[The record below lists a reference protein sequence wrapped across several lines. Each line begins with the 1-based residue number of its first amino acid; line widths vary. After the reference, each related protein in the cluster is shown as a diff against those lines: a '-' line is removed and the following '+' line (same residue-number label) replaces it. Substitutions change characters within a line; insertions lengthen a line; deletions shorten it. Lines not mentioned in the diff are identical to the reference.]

1 MWTASAQDY
10 GIEMVPEDLSTST
23 DDFLRYDN
31 SNIINDAF
39 YADIKADYQRA
50 ILAEQELEALGS
62 WTTQQQTDMNMIT
75 DQFNSLTRRYNN
87 YKGSISTSI
96 DYSNTTMMSDTQKAD
111 FEARIHA
118 LPEELQRIIADL
130 VIYDNE
136 IPGMG
141 TGTLGLANSAAQ
153 SIALKYEAS
162 NTSLMETVLHE
173 MTHIIDFKSGLY
185 VETSDRNTD
194 GTLDTVPAL
203 SDTQEFLDIYHTY
216 FDRSDVW
223 PYYRDNSS
231 EAFAEG
237 LSQYIMHRLFGS
249 PYATYVPNP
258 YTGDAYDPGN
268 GTGYSPFAATEFYF
282 ASLFNKLFEYPRT
295 ATVVPYVTTIT
306 QKAPINGQ
314 VIYGAMPTDSTMTTA
329 YKTIYV
335 ADPNK
340 VYDPTGQTDVVKAGA
355 DGQKTVRITY
365 SLDANNQ
372 LVATETVISDTAVQ
386 DQIITKGTQ
395 PTSTDTAVAITVV
408 YQEVT
413 DNSLADWQVKVVD
426 NGQAGLVSTATTYI
440 LDPTTGVITPATTT
454 TTVTP
459 MKPMIVQYKVGVDK
473 VTAIAYQTEY
483 RDNPTLLK
491 GTQVVVT
498 PDEDGQTTQP
508 VQSYDFIQDGANSHF
523 TNVQYG
529 NPVIIDAQ
537 NRMIE
542 EGTYVAP
549 ETPDENPAEPS
560 KPEAKPQ
567 PVVVKDT
574 KKEILTVATPKEK
587 TPVKEAQLP
596 TTGDKA
602 SSFSAIVSSS
612 ILLVT
617 GLALLK
623 KLKKDRN

>member
-1 MWTASAQDY
+1 MPTTTTEVIAPAITEYSIDVTKPVGTDVIIPGQDGTKTTTTTNIIQTETTAPASQAVYDDSYKWIDQPFYHVDTTQTLPSDRIVVDTLFVDRPPLTADYSTTESTVRELAQYSENYIYEYLTVTNPDGTTTQTRYIRTITAEMLDPTDTQLRSLLGLTDDAAFYSRLLTTAQEDMWTASAQDY

-282 ASLFNKLFEYPRT
+282 ASLFNKL
-295 ATVVPYVTTIT
+295 
-306 QKAPINGQ
+306 
-314 VIYGAMPTDSTMTTA
+314 
-329 YKTIYV
+329 
-335 ADPNK
+335 
-340 VYDPTGQTDVVKAGA
+340 
-355 DGQKTVRITY
+355 
-365 SLDANNQ
+365 
-372 LVATETVISDTAVQ
+372 
-386 DQIITKGTQ
+386 
-395 PTSTDTAVAITVV
+395 
-408 YQEVT
+408 
-413 DNSLADWQVKVVD
+413 
-426 NGQAGLVSTATTYI
+426 
-440 LDPTTGVITPATTT
+440 
-454 TTVTP
+454 
-459 MKPMIVQYKVGVDK
+459 VGVDK

-498 PDEDGQTTQP
+498 SGEDGQTTQP

-617 GLALLK
+617 GLALSK

>member
-1 MWTASAQDY
+1 MGIMPTTTTEVIAPAITEYSIDVTKPVGTDVIIPGQDGTKTTTTTNIIQTETTAPASQAVYDDSYKWIDQPFYHVDTTQTLPSDRIVVDTLFVDRPPLTADYSTTESTVRELAQYSENYIYEYLTVTNPDGTTTQTRYIRTITAEMLDPTDTQLRSLLGLTDDAAFYSRLLTTAQEDMWTASAQDY

-111 FEARIHA
+111 FEVRIHA

-282 ASLFNKLFEYPRT
+282 ASLFNKL
-295 ATVVPYVTTIT
+295 
-306 QKAPINGQ
+306 
-314 VIYGAMPTDSTMTTA
+314 
-329 YKTIYV
+329 
-335 ADPNK
+335 
-340 VYDPTGQTDVVKAGA
+340 
-355 DGQKTVRITY
+355 
-365 SLDANNQ
+365 
-372 LVATETVISDTAVQ
+372 
-386 DQIITKGTQ
+386 
-395 PTSTDTAVAITVV
+395 
-408 YQEVT
+408 
-413 DNSLADWQVKVVD
+413 
-426 NGQAGLVSTATTYI
+426 
-440 LDPTTGVITPATTT
+440 
-454 TTVTP
+454 
-459 MKPMIVQYKVGVDK
+459 VGVDK

-498 PDEDGQTTQP
+498 PGEDGQTSQP

>member
-1 MWTASAQDY
+1 MGIMPTTTTEVIAPAITEYSIDVTKPVGTDVIIPGQDGTKTTTTTNIIQTETTAPASQAVYDDSYKWIDQPFYHVDTTQTLPSDRIVVDTLFVDRPPLTADYSTTESTVRELAQYSENYIYEYLTVTNPDGTTTQTRYIRTITAEMLDPTDTQLRSLLGLTDDAAFYSRLLTTAQEDMWTASAQDY

-282 ASLFNKLFEYPRT
+282 ASLFNKL
-295 ATVVPYVTTIT
+295 
-306 QKAPINGQ
+306 
-314 VIYGAMPTDSTMTTA
+314 
-329 YKTIYV
+329 
-335 ADPNK
+335 
-340 VYDPTGQTDVVKAGA
+340 
-355 DGQKTVRITY
+355 
-365 SLDANNQ
+365 
-372 LVATETVISDTAVQ
+372 
-386 DQIITKGTQ
+386 
-395 PTSTDTAVAITVV
+395 
-408 YQEVT
+408 
-413 DNSLADWQVKVVD
+413 
-426 NGQAGLVSTATTYI
+426 
-440 LDPTTGVITPATTT
+440 
-454 TTVTP
+454 
-459 MKPMIVQYKVGVDK
+459 VGVDK

-498 PDEDGQTTQP
+498 PGEDGQTTQS

-617 GLALLK
+617 GLALSK

>member
-1 MWTASAQDY
+1 MPTTTTEVIAPAITEYSIDVTKPVGTDVIIPGQDGTKTTTTTNIIQTETTAPASQAVYDDSYKWIDQPFYHVDTTQTLPSDRIVVDTLFVDRPPLTADYSTTESTVRELAQYSENYIYEYLTVTNSDGTTTQTRYIRTITAEMLDPTDTQLRSLLGLTDDAAFYSRLLTTAQEDMWTASAQDY

-282 ASLFNKLFEYPRT
+282 ASLFNKL
-295 ATVVPYVTTIT
+295 
-306 QKAPINGQ
+306 
-314 VIYGAMPTDSTMTTA
+314 
-329 YKTIYV
+329 
-335 ADPNK
+335 
-340 VYDPTGQTDVVKAGA
+340 
-355 DGQKTVRITY
+355 
-365 SLDANNQ
+365 
-372 LVATETVISDTAVQ
+372 
-386 DQIITKGTQ
+386 
-395 PTSTDTAVAITVV
+395 
-408 YQEVT
+408 
-413 DNSLADWQVKVVD
+413 
-426 NGQAGLVSTATTYI
+426 
-440 LDPTTGVITPATTT
+440 
-454 TTVTP
+454 
-459 MKPMIVQYKVGVDK
+459 VGVDK

-498 PDEDGQTTQP
+498 PGEDGQTSQP

>member
-1 MWTASAQDY
+1 MGLKQLQQLILFKQKQQLQPASQAVYDDSYKWIDQPFYHVDTTQTLPSDRIVVDTLFVDRPPLTADYSTTESTVRELAQYSENYIYEYLTVTNPDGTTTQTRYIRTITAEMLDPTDTQLRSLLGLTDDAAFYSRLLTTAQEDMWTASAQDY

-111 FEARIHA
+111 FEVRIHA

-141 TGTLGLANSAAQ
+141 TGTLGLANSAAR

-282 ASLFNKLFEYPRT
+282 ASLFNKL
-295 ATVVPYVTTIT
+295 
-306 QKAPINGQ
+306 
-314 VIYGAMPTDSTMTTA
+314 
-329 YKTIYV
+329 
-335 ADPNK
+335 
-340 VYDPTGQTDVVKAGA
+340 
-355 DGQKTVRITY
+355 
-365 SLDANNQ
+365 
-372 LVATETVISDTAVQ
+372 
-386 DQIITKGTQ
+386 
-395 PTSTDTAVAITVV
+395 
-408 YQEVT
+408 
-413 DNSLADWQVKVVD
+413 
-426 NGQAGLVSTATTYI
+426 
-440 LDPTTGVITPATTT
+440 
-454 TTVTP
+454 
-459 MKPMIVQYKVGVDK
+459 VGVDK

-498 PDEDGQTTQP
+498 PGEDGQTSQP

-623 KLKKDRN
+623 KLKKIETKSLS

>member
-1 MWTASAQDY
+1 MPTTTTEVIAPAITEYSIDVTKPVGTDVIIPGQDGTKTTTTTNIIQTETTAPASQAVYDDSYKWIDQPFYHVDTTQTLPSDRIVVDTLFVDRPPLTADYSTTESTVRELAQYSENYIYEYLTVTNPDGTTTQTRYIRTITAEMLDPTDTQLRSLLGLTDDAAFYSRLLTTAQEDMWTASAQDY

-282 ASLFNKLFEYPRT
+282 ASLFNKL
-295 ATVVPYVTTIT
+295 
-306 QKAPINGQ
+306 
-314 VIYGAMPTDSTMTTA
+314 
-329 YKTIYV
+329 
-335 ADPNK
+335 
-340 VYDPTGQTDVVKAGA
+340 
-355 DGQKTVRITY
+355 
-365 SLDANNQ
+365 
-372 LVATETVISDTAVQ
+372 
-386 DQIITKGTQ
+386 
-395 PTSTDTAVAITVV
+395 
-408 YQEVT
+408 
-413 DNSLADWQVKVVD
+413 
-426 NGQAGLVSTATTYI
+426 
-440 LDPTTGVITPATTT
+440 
-454 TTVTP
+454 
-459 MKPMIVQYKVGVDK
+459 VGVDK

-498 PDEDGQTTQP
+498 PGEDGQTTQS

-617 GLALLK
+617 GLALSK

>member
-1 MWTASAQDY
+1 MGIMPTTTTEVIAPAITEYSIDVTKPVGTDVIIPGQDGTKTTTTTNIIQTETTAPASQAVYDDSYKWIDQPFYHVDTTQTLPSDRIVVDTLFVDRPPLTADYSTTESTVRELAQYSENYIYEYLTVTNPDGTTTQTRYIRTITAEMLDPTDTQLRSLLGLTDDAAFYSRLLTTAQEDMWTASAQDY

-111 FEARIHA
+111 FEAKIHA

-203 SDTQEFLDIYHTY
+203 SDTQEFLDIYYTY

-282 ASLFNKLFEYPRT
+282 ASLFNKL
-295 ATVVPYVTTIT
+295 
-306 QKAPINGQ
+306 
-314 VIYGAMPTDSTMTTA
+314 
-329 YKTIYV
+329 
-335 ADPNK
+335 
-340 VYDPTGQTDVVKAGA
+340 
-355 DGQKTVRITY
+355 
-365 SLDANNQ
+365 
-372 LVATETVISDTAVQ
+372 
-386 DQIITKGTQ
+386 
-395 PTSTDTAVAITVV
+395 
-408 YQEVT
+408 
-413 DNSLADWQVKVVD
+413 
-426 NGQAGLVSTATTYI
+426 
-440 LDPTTGVITPATTT
+440 
-454 TTVTP
+454 
-459 MKPMIVQYKVGVDK
+459 VGVDK

-498 PDEDGQTTQP
+498 PGEDGQTTQP

-602 SSFSAIVSSS
+602 SSFSAIVSCS

-617 GLALLK
+617 GLALSK

>member
-1 MWTASAQDY
+1 MGIMPTTTTEVIAPAITEYSIDVTKPVGTDVIIPGQDGTKTTTTTNIIQTETTAPASQAVYDDSYKWIDQPFYHVDTTQTLPSDRIVVDTLFVDRPPLTADYSTTESTVRELAQYSENYIYKYLTVTNPDGTTTQTRYIRTITAEMLDPTDTQLRSLLGLTDDAAFYSRLLTTAQEDMWTASAQDY

-282 ASLFNKLFEYPRT
+282 ASLFNKL
-295 ATVVPYVTTIT
+295 
-306 QKAPINGQ
+306 
-314 VIYGAMPTDSTMTTA
+314 
-329 YKTIYV
+329 
-335 ADPNK
+335 
-340 VYDPTGQTDVVKAGA
+340 
-355 DGQKTVRITY
+355 
-365 SLDANNQ
+365 
-372 LVATETVISDTAVQ
+372 
-386 DQIITKGTQ
+386 
-395 PTSTDTAVAITVV
+395 
-408 YQEVT
+408 
-413 DNSLADWQVKVVD
+413 
-426 NGQAGLVSTATTYI
+426 
-440 LDPTTGVITPATTT
+440 
-454 TTVTP
+454 
-459 MKPMIVQYKVGVDK
+459 VGVDK

-498 PDEDGQTTQP
+498 PGEDGQTTQP

-602 SSFSAIVSSS
+602 SSFSAIVSCS

-617 GLALLK
+617 GLALSK

>member
-1 MWTASAQDY
+1 MGIMPTTTTEVIAPAITEYSIDVTKPVGTDVIIPGQDGTKTTTTTNIIQTETTAPASQAVYDDSYKWIDQPFYHVDTTQTLPSDRIVVDTLFVDRPPLTADYSTTESTVRELAQYSENYIYEYLTVTNPDGTTTQTRYIRTITAEMLDPTDTQLRSLLGLTDDAAFYSRLLTTAQEDMWTASAQDY

-282 ASLFNKLFEYPRT
+282 ASLFNKL
-295 ATVVPYVTTIT
+295 
-306 QKAPINGQ
+306 
-314 VIYGAMPTDSTMTTA
+314 
-329 YKTIYV
+329 
-335 ADPNK
+335 
-340 VYDPTGQTDVVKAGA
+340 
-355 DGQKTVRITY
+355 
-365 SLDANNQ
+365 
-372 LVATETVISDTAVQ
+372 
-386 DQIITKGTQ
+386 
-395 PTSTDTAVAITVV
+395 
-408 YQEVT
+408 
-413 DNSLADWQVKVVD
+413 
-426 NGQAGLVSTATTYI
+426 
-440 LDPTTGVITPATTT
+440 
-454 TTVTP
+454 
-459 MKPMIVQYKVGVDK
+459 VGVDK

-498 PDEDGQTTQP
+498 PGEDGQTTQP

-602 SSFSAIVSSS
+602 SSFSAIVSCS

-617 GLALLK
+617 GLALSK

>member
-1 MWTASAQDY
+1 MGLKQLQQLILFKQKQQLQPASQAVYDDSYKWIDQPFYHVDTTQTLPSDRIVVDTLFVDRPPLTADYSTTESTVRELAQYSENYIYEYLTVTNPDGTTTQTRYIRTITAEMLDPTDTQLRSLLGLTDDAAFYSRLLTTAQEDMWTASAQDY

-111 FEARIHA
+111 FEVRIHA

-141 TGTLGLANSAAQ
+141 TGTLGLANSAAR

-282 ASLFNKLFEYPRT
+282 ASLFNKL
-295 ATVVPYVTTIT
+295 
-306 QKAPINGQ
+306 
-314 VIYGAMPTDSTMTTA
+314 
-329 YKTIYV
+329 
-335 ADPNK
+335 
-340 VYDPTGQTDVVKAGA
+340 
-355 DGQKTVRITY
+355 
-365 SLDANNQ
+365 
-372 LVATETVISDTAVQ
+372 
-386 DQIITKGTQ
+386 
-395 PTSTDTAVAITVV
+395 
-408 YQEVT
+408 
-413 DNSLADWQVKVVD
+413 
-426 NGQAGLVSTATTYI
+426 
-440 LDPTTGVITPATTT
+440 
-454 TTVTP
+454 
-459 MKPMIVQYKVGVDK
+459 VGVDK

-498 PDEDGQTTQP
+498 PGEDGQTSQP

>member
-1 MWTASAQDY
+1 MPTTTTEVIAPAITEYSIDVTKPVGTDVIIPGQDGTKTTTTTNIIQTETTAPASQAVYDDSYKWIDQPFYHVDTTQTLPSDRIVVDTLFVDRPPLTADYSTTESTVRELAQYSENYIYEYLTVTNPDGTTTQTRYIRTITAEMLDPTDTQLRSLLGLTDDAAFYSRLLTTAQEDMWTASAQDY

-203 SDTQEFLDIYHTY
+203 SDTQEFLDIYYTY

-282 ASLFNKLFEYPRT
+282 ASLFNKL
-295 ATVVPYVTTIT
+295 
-306 QKAPINGQ
+306 
-314 VIYGAMPTDSTMTTA
+314 
-329 YKTIYV
+329 
-335 ADPNK
+335 
-340 VYDPTGQTDVVKAGA
+340 
-355 DGQKTVRITY
+355 
-365 SLDANNQ
+365 
-372 LVATETVISDTAVQ
+372 
-386 DQIITKGTQ
+386 
-395 PTSTDTAVAITVV
+395 
-408 YQEVT
+408 
-413 DNSLADWQVKVVD
+413 
-426 NGQAGLVSTATTYI
+426 
-440 LDPTTGVITPATTT
+440 
-454 TTVTP
+454 
-459 MKPMIVQYKVGVDK
+459 VGVDK

-498 PDEDGQTTQP
+498 PGEDGQTTQP

-602 SSFSAIVSSS
+602 SSFSAIVSCS

-617 GLALLK
+617 GLALSK

>member
-1 MWTASAQDY
+1 MPTTTTEVIAPAITEYSIDVTKPVGTDVIIPGQDGTKTTTTTNIIQTETTAPASQAVYDDSYKWIDQPFYHVDTTQTLPSDRIVVDTLFVDRPPLTADYSTTESTVRELAQYSENYIYEYLTVTNPDGTTTQTRYIRTITAEMLDPTDTQLRSLLGLTDDAAFYSRLLTTAQEDMWTASAQDY

-282 ASLFNKLFEYPRT
+282 ASLFNKL
-295 ATVVPYVTTIT
+295 
-306 QKAPINGQ
+306 
-314 VIYGAMPTDSTMTTA
+314 
-329 YKTIYV
+329 
-335 ADPNK
+335 
-340 VYDPTGQTDVVKAGA
+340 
-355 DGQKTVRITY
+355 
-365 SLDANNQ
+365 
-372 LVATETVISDTAVQ
+372 
-386 DQIITKGTQ
+386 
-395 PTSTDTAVAITVV
+395 
-408 YQEVT
+408 
-413 DNSLADWQVKVVD
+413 
-426 NGQAGLVSTATTYI
+426 
-440 LDPTTGVITPATTT
+440 
-454 TTVTP
+454 
-459 MKPMIVQYKVGVDK
+459 VGVDK

-498 PDEDGQTTQP
+498 PGEDGQTSQP

>member
-1 MWTASAQDY
+1 MDRPPLTADYSTTESTVRELAQYSENYIYEYLTVTNPDGTTTQTRYIRTITAEMLDPTDTQLRSLLGLTDDAAFYSRLLTTAQEDMWTASAQDY

-282 ASLFNKLFEYPRT
+282 ASLFNKL
-295 ATVVPYVTTIT
+295 
-306 QKAPINGQ
+306 
-314 VIYGAMPTDSTMTTA
+314 
-329 YKTIYV
+329 
-335 ADPNK
+335 
-340 VYDPTGQTDVVKAGA
+340 
-355 DGQKTVRITY
+355 
-365 SLDANNQ
+365 
-372 LVATETVISDTAVQ
+372 
-386 DQIITKGTQ
+386 
-395 PTSTDTAVAITVV
+395 
-408 YQEVT
+408 
-413 DNSLADWQVKVVD
+413 
-426 NGQAGLVSTATTYI
+426 
-440 LDPTTGVITPATTT
+440 
-454 TTVTP
+454 
-459 MKPMIVQYKVGVDK
+459 VGVDK

-498 PDEDGQTTQP
+498 PGEDGQTTQP

-574 KKEILTVATPKEK
+574 KKEILTVATP
-587 TPVKEAQLP
+587 
-596 TTGDKA
+596 
-602 SSFSAIVSSS
+602 
-612 ILLVT
+612 
-617 GLALLK
+617 
-623 KLKKDRN
+623 

>member
-282 ASLFNKLFEYPRT
+282 ASLFNKL
-295 ATVVPYVTTIT
+295 
-306 QKAPINGQ
+306 
-314 VIYGAMPTDSTMTTA
+314 
-329 YKTIYV
+329 
-335 ADPNK
+335 
-340 VYDPTGQTDVVKAGA
+340 
-355 DGQKTVRITY
+355 
-365 SLDANNQ
+365 
-372 LVATETVISDTAVQ
+372 
-386 DQIITKGTQ
+386 
-395 PTSTDTAVAITVV
+395 
-408 YQEVT
+408 
-413 DNSLADWQVKVVD
+413 
-426 NGQAGLVSTATTYI
+426 
-440 LDPTTGVITPATTT
+440 
-454 TTVTP
+454 
-459 MKPMIVQYKVGVDK
+459 VGVDK

-498 PDEDGQTTQP
+498 PGEDGQTTQP

-617 GLALLK
+617 GLALSK
-623 KLKKDRN
+623 KLKKIETKSLS

>member
-1 MWTASAQDY
+1 MPTTTTEVIAPAITEYSIDVTKPVGTDVIIPGQDGTKTTTTTNIIQTETTAPASQAVYDDSYKWIDQPFYHVDTTQTLPSDRIVVDTLFVDRPPLTADYSTTESTVRELAQYSENYIYEYLTVTNPDGTTTQTRYIRTITAEMLDPTDTQLRSLLGLTDDAAFYSRLLTTAQEDMWTASAQDY

-111 FEARIHA
+111 FEVRIHA

-282 ASLFNKLFEYPRT
+282 ASLFNKL
-295 ATVVPYVTTIT
+295 
-306 QKAPINGQ
+306 
-314 VIYGAMPTDSTMTTA
+314 
-329 YKTIYV
+329 
-335 ADPNK
+335 
-340 VYDPTGQTDVVKAGA
+340 
-355 DGQKTVRITY
+355 
-365 SLDANNQ
+365 
-372 LVATETVISDTAVQ
+372 
-386 DQIITKGTQ
+386 
-395 PTSTDTAVAITVV
+395 
-408 YQEVT
+408 
-413 DNSLADWQVKVVD
+413 
-426 NGQAGLVSTATTYI
+426 
-440 LDPTTGVITPATTT
+440 
-454 TTVTP
+454 
-459 MKPMIVQYKVGVDK
+459 VGVDK

-498 PDEDGQTTQP
+498 PGEDGQTSQP

>member
-1 MWTASAQDY
+1 MPTTTTEVIAPAITEYSIDVTKPVGTDVIIPGQDGTKTTTTTNIIQTETTAPASQAVYDDSYKWIDQPFYHVDTTQTLPSDRIVVDTLFVDRPPLTADYSTTESTVRELAQYSENYIYEYLTVTNPDGTTTQTRYIRTITAEMLDPTDTQLRSLLGLTDDAAFYSRLLTTAQEDMWTASAQDY

-282 ASLFNKLFEYPRT
+282 ASLFNKL
-295 ATVVPYVTTIT
+295 
-306 QKAPINGQ
+306 
-314 VIYGAMPTDSTMTTA
+314 
-329 YKTIYV
+329 
-335 ADPNK
+335 
-340 VYDPTGQTDVVKAGA
+340 
-355 DGQKTVRITY
+355 
-365 SLDANNQ
+365 
-372 LVATETVISDTAVQ
+372 
-386 DQIITKGTQ
+386 
-395 PTSTDTAVAITVV
+395 
-408 YQEVT
+408 
-413 DNSLADWQVKVVD
+413 
-426 NGQAGLVSTATTYI
+426 
-440 LDPTTGVITPATTT
+440 
-454 TTVTP
+454 
-459 MKPMIVQYKVGVDK
+459 VGVDK

-498 PDEDGQTTQP
+498 PGEDGQTTQP

-602 SSFSAIVSSS
+602 SSFSAIVSCS

-617 GLALLK
+617 GLALSK

>member
-1 MWTASAQDY
+1 MGLKQLQQLILFKQKQQLQPASQAVYDDSYKWIDQPFYHVDTTQTLPSDRIVVDTLFVDRPPLTADYSTTESTVRELAQYSENYIYEYLTVTNPDGTTTQTRYIRTITAEMLDPTDTQLRSLLGLTDDAAFYSRLLTTAQEDMWTASAQDY

-111 FEARIHA
+111 FEVRIHA

-141 TGTLGLANSAAQ
+141 TGTLGLANSAAR

-282 ASLFNKLFEYPRT
+282 ASLFNKL
-295 ATVVPYVTTIT
+295 
-306 QKAPINGQ
+306 
-314 VIYGAMPTDSTMTTA
+314 
-329 YKTIYV
+329 
-335 ADPNK
+335 
-340 VYDPTGQTDVVKAGA
+340 
-355 DGQKTVRITY
+355 
-365 SLDANNQ
+365 
-372 LVATETVISDTAVQ
+372 
-386 DQIITKGTQ
+386 
-395 PTSTDTAVAITVV
+395 
-408 YQEVT
+408 
-413 DNSLADWQVKVVD
+413 
-426 NGQAGLVSTATTYI
+426 
-440 LDPTTGVITPATTT
+440 
-454 TTVTP
+454 
-459 MKPMIVQYKVGVDK
+459 VGVDK

-498 PDEDGQTTQP
+498 PGEDGQTSQP

-623 KLKKDRN
+623 N